1 MKKKVKNVIKISFL
15 SLLGLLIISASI
27 GAFYEKNARRKA
39 LEAYPP
45 PGKMISVGSHK
56 LHLDCRGT
64 IRSGAPTIVLEAG
77 LDPMGG
83 SILWSGLIDTI
94 ATFAR
99 VCTYDRAGIA
109 WSEIGPQPRVADQ
122 LTDELHTLLN
132 QSGEN
137 SPFLLV
143 AWSMGG
149 PYARLYAGKY
159 SNEIAG
165 LILVDSSH
173 PEQFDRMPRNEGFS
187 LPPRFILKAVR
198 WFRQVGIMRNVM
210 KNELDFSALA
220 PEKQAALYEVS
231 AGSIATVITEFTY
244 ILESMG
250 QAAEIESLGDLPLT
264 VLGAV
269 DPPDTSQLP
278 YLSAEQIIEGQ
289 RIWFQMQK
297 EMSELSSRGKLV
309 PVPKSGHYIHF
320 DQPNAVVAAIRE
332 MYEELIR
339 SQSISLLQSLQLDRS
354 ILFLD

>member
-1 MKKKVKNVIKISFL
+1 MKKKVKNIIKISSL
-15 SLLGLLIISASI
+15 SLLGLLLIAVLV
-27 GAFYEKNARRKA
+27 GTLFEKNARRNA

-45 PGKMISVGSHK
+45 PGKMIAVGEHK

-64 IRSGAPTIVLEAG
+64 AQLGAPTIVLEAG

-109 WSEIGPQPRVADQ
+109 WSEIGPQPRVADK
-122 LTDELHTLLN
+122 LTEELHTLLSK
-132 QSGEN
+132 SGES
-137 SPFLLV
+137 SPYLLV

-159 SNEIAG
+159 PEDMAG

-244 ILESMG
+244 ILESLG
-250 QAAEIESLGDLPLT
+250 QAAAIKSLGDLPLT

-278 YLSAEQIIEGQ
+278 YLSPEQIIEGQ
-289 RIWFQMQK
+289 KIWFQMQT
-297 EMSELSSRGKLV
+297 EMSELSSKGKLV
-309 PVPKSGHYIHF
+309 PVRESGHYIHF
-320 DQPNAVVAAIRE
+320 DQPVAVVKAIHE
-332 MYEELIR
+332 MYEEIVKADA
-339 SQSISLLQSLQLDRS
+339 ISKLQSLRLDPA